1 MKKWDLEIEKAKE
14 DVIKEKQYQWL
25 LDYKTKN
32 KILRPIKYIDVKPPE
47 FEVKAWFIAQWD
59 TGFVVCDL
67 EELMKQPKRKRE
79 KILALGGSK

>member
-1 MKKWDLEIEKAKE
+1 MKKWEEEIEKAKE

-25 LDYKTKN
+25 PDYKAKN
-32 KILRPIKYIDVKPPE
+32 NIKVPVKNIAVKPPK
-47 FEVKAWFIAQWD
+47 FEVKAWFIAQWN

-79 KILALGGSK
+79 KILALGGLT

>member
-1 MKKWDLEIEKAKE
+1 MKDWDKEIEKAKE

-25 LDYKTKN
+25 LEYKSKN
-32 KILRPIKYIDVKPPE
+32 HISIPIEDIAVTPPE
-47 FEVKAWFIAQWD
+47 FKVNAWFIAQWD

-79 KILALGGSK
+79 KILALGGLT

>member
-47 FEVKAWFIAQWD
+47 FEVKAWFIAQ
-59 TGFVVCDL
+59 
-67 EELMKQPKRKRE
+67 
-79 KILALGGSK
+79 